1 MDFTIF
7 FQCERWFENL
17 RFENSRIGYIQVGQI
32 WGSFEHSDLEI
43 PLLAFALSPARPQI
57 ASSRLHSS
65 QTYIRNTFFISVVQV
80 GNGKMSNTEYITH
93 FSLWCLMKAPLL
105 IGCDIR
111 DISADTLTI
120 LTNTDA
126 IAVNQDPLGA
136 QGHKLR
142 SDGDLEVW
150 AGPLIHGSM
159 AAILLNRGSTTAL
172 MSITSEDLGWEVRA
186 EFIVYDI
193 WQHKIVGEYTGKYST
208 AVAAHGV
215 MFGTF
220 TKQEEIT
227 DNSIAF

>member
-1 MDFTIF
+1 
-7 FQCERWFENL
+7 
-17 RFENSRIGYIQVGQI
+17 
-32 WGSFEHSDLEI
+32 
-43 PLLAFALSPARPQI
+43 
-57 ASSRLHSS
+57 
-65 QTYIRNTFFISVVQV
+65 
-80 GNGKMSNTEYITH
+80 
-93 FSLWCLMKAPLL
+93 MKAPLL

-136 QGHKLR
+136 QGHKRR

-172 MSITSEDLGWEVRA
+172 MSITSADLGWEERA

-220 TKQEEIT
+220 TKHEEIT